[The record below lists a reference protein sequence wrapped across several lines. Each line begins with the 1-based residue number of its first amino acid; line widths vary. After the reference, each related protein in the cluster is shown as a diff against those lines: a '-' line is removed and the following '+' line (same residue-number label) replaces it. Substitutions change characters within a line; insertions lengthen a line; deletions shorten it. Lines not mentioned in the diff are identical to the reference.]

1 MKKIITV
8 LFAVLAI
15 ISIIYN
21 ITILFNNT
29 KVLFDNIS
37 EERVASTDISY
48 KEFDGNFQNKPIE
61 DIIDY
66 FNACV
71 KYIEEYELTF
81 YKRSVEPLDKYA
93 KKYNIYYIGNFKWVR
108 CIVKL
113 NDKEQ
118 LEITYNIRA
127 K

>member
-1 MKKIITV
+1 MKKVITV

-15 ISIIYN
+15 ISIIY
-21 ITILFNNT
+21 NT

-37 EERVASTDISY
+37 EERVASTDTS
-48 KEFDGNFQNKPIE
+48 KDFDEYFQNKSIE
-61 DIIDY
+61 EIIDY
-66 FNACV
+66 FNKDAD
-71 KYIEEYELTF
+71 LTF
-81 YKRSVEPLDKYA
+81 SKCSIEPLDKYA
-93 KKYNIYYIGNFKWVR
+93 KKYNVYYIGNFKLVR
-108 CIVKL
+108 YIVKL

>member
-21 ITILFNNT
+21 ITILF
-29 KVLFDNIS
+29 DNIS
-37 EERVASTDISY
+37 EERVASTDTSW
-48 KEFDGNFQNKPIE
+48 KEFDGNFQHKSIE
-61 DIIDY
+61 EIIDY
-66 FNACV
+66 FNKDAD
-71 KYIEEYELTF
+71 LTF
-81 YKRSVEPLDKYA
+81 YKCSVEQLDKYA

-108 CIVKL
+108 YIVKL

>member
-21 ITILFNNT
+21 ITVLFNNT

-37 EERVASTDISY
+37 EERVASTDTS
-48 KEFDGNFQNKPIE
+48 KEFDEYFQNKSIGE
-61 DIIDY
+61 IIDY
-66 FNACV
+66 FNKDAD
-71 KYIEEYELTF
+71 LTF
-81 YKRSVEPLDKYA
+81 SKYSVEPLDKYA
-93 KKYNIYYIGNFKWVR
+93 KKYNVYYICNFKWVR
-108 CIVKL
+108 RIVKL

>member
-37 EERVASTDISY
+37 EECVASTDISY
-48 KEFDGNFQNKPIE
+48 KEFDGYFQNKSTE
-61 DIIDY
+61 EIIDY
-66 FNACV
+66 FN
-71 KYIEEYELTF
+71 KDSDLTF
-81 YKRSVEPLDKYA
+81 YKCSVEPLDKYA
-93 KKYNIYYIGNFKWVR
+93 KKYNIYYISNFKWVR
-108 CIVKL
+108 YIVKL

>member
-21 ITILFNNT
+21 ITILF
-29 KVLFDNIS
+29 DNIS
-37 EERVASTDISY
+37 EGRVASTDTSW
-48 KEFDGNFQNKPIE
+48 KEFDEYFQNKSIE
-61 DIIDY
+61 EIIDY
-66 FNACV
+66 FNKDAD
-71 KYIEEYELTF
+71 LTF
-81 YKRSVEPLDKYA
+81 YKCSVEQLDKYA

-108 CIVKL
+108 YIVKL

>member
-21 ITILFNNT
+21 ITILFNNI

-37 EERVASTDISY
+37 EERVASTDTSW
-48 KEFDGNFQNKPIE
+48 KEFDGNFQNKSIE
-61 DIIDY
+61 EIIDY
-66 FNACV
+66 FNKDAD
-71 KYIEEYELTF
+71 LTF
-81 YKRSVEPLDKYA
+81 YKCSVEQLDKYA

-108 CIVKL
+108 YIVKL

-118 LEITYNIRA
+118 LEITYNIRV

>member
-1 MKKIITV
+1 MKKVITV

-15 ISIIYN
+15 ISIIY
-21 ITILFNNT
+21 NT

-37 EERVASTDISY
+37 EERVASTDTSW
-48 KEFDGNFQNKPIE
+48 KEFDEYFQNKSIE
-61 DIIDY
+61 EIIDY
-66 FNACV
+66 FNKDV
-71 KYIEEYELTF
+71 DLTF
-81 YKRSVEPLDKYA
+81 SKCSIEPLDKYA

-108 CIVKL
+108 YIVKL

-118 LEITYNIRA
+118 LEITYNIRD

>member
-21 ITILFNNT
+21 T
-29 KVLFDNIS
+29 KVLFDNIQ
-37 EERVASTDISY
+37 EERVAYTDIS
-48 KEFDGNFQNKPIE
+48 KENKSIE
-61 DIIDY
+61 EIIDY
-66 FNACV
+66 FNKDV
-71 KYIEEYELTF
+71 DLTF
-81 YKRSVEPLDKYA
+81 SKCSVEQFDKYA
-93 KKYNIYYIGNFKWVR
+93 KKYNVYYIGNFKWVR
-108 CIVKL
+108 YIVKL

-118 LEITYNIRA
+118 LEITYNMRD

>member
-21 ITILFNNT
+21 ITILF
-29 KVLFDNIS
+29 DNIS
-37 EERVASTDISY
+37 EERVVSTDTSW
-48 KEFDGNFQNKPIE
+48 KEIDEYFQNKSIE
-61 DIIDY
+61 EIIDY
-66 FNACV
+66 FNKDAD
-71 KYIEEYELTF
+71 LTF
-81 YKRSVEPLDKYA
+81 YKCSVEPLDKYA

-108 CIVKL
+108 YIIKL

>member
-21 ITILFNNT
+21 ITILF
-29 KVLFDNIS
+29 DNIS
-37 EERVASTDISY
+37 EERVVFTDTSW
-48 KEFDGNFQNKPIE
+48 KDFDEYFQNKSIE
-61 DIIDY
+61 EIIDY
-66 FNACV
+66 FNKDAD
-71 KYIEEYELTF
+71 LTF
-81 YKRSVEPLDKYA
+81 SKYNVEQLDKYA
-93 KKYNIYYIGNFKWVR
+93 KKYNVYYVGDYNYNWFR
-108 CIVKL
+108 YIVKL

>member
-37 EERVASTDISY
+37 EECVASTDISY
-48 KEFDGNFQNKPIE
+48 KEFDGYFQNKSIE
-61 DIIDY
+61 EIIDY
-66 FNACV
+66 FH
-71 KYIEEYELTF
+71 KDSDLTF
-81 YKRSVEPLDKYA
+81 YKCSVEPLDKYA
-93 KKYNIYYIGNFKWVR
+93 KKYNIYYISNFKWVR
-108 CIVKL
+108 YIVKL

>member
-1 MKKIITV
+1 MKKIITI
-8 LFAVLAI
+8 LIAVLAI

-21 ITILFNNT
+21 TTILFNNT

-37 EERVASTDISY
+37 EERVASTDIS
-48 KEFDGNFQNKPIE
+48 KEFDGYFQNKSIE
-61 DIIDY
+61 EIIDY
-66 FNACV
+66 FN
-71 KYIEEYELTF
+71 KDDDLTF
-81 YKRSVEPLDKYA
+81 YKCSVEPLDKYA
-93 KKYNIYYIGNFKWVR
+93 KKYNVYYIGNFKWVR

>member
-21 ITILFNNT
+21 T

-37 EERVASTDISY
+37 EECVASTDTSW
-48 KEFDGNFQNKPIE
+48 KEFDEYFQNKSIE
-61 DIIDY
+61 EIIDY
-66 FNACV
+66 FNKDAD
-71 KYIEEYELTF
+71 LTF
-81 YKRSVEPLDKYA
+81 FKCSVEPLDKYA

-108 CIVKL
+108 YIVKL

-118 LEITYNIRA
+118 LEITYNMRY

>member
-21 ITILFNNT
+21 ITILFNN
-29 KVLFDNIS
+29 IS
-37 EERVASTDISY
+37 EERVVSTDTSW
-48 KEFDGNFQNKPIE
+48 KEFDEYFQNKSIE
-61 DIIDY
+61 EIIDY
-66 FNACV
+66 FNKDAD
-71 KYIEEYELTF
+71 LTF
-81 YKRSVEPLDKYA
+81 YKCSIEPLDKYA
-93 KKYNIYYIGNFKWVR
+93 KKYNIYYISNFKWVR
-108 CIVKL
+108 YIVKL

>member
-1 MKKIITV
+1 MKKVITV

-21 ITILFNNT
+21 T

-37 EERVASTDISY
+37 EERVAYTDIS
-48 KEFDGNFQNKPIE
+48 KEIDEYFQNKSIE
-61 DIIDY
+61 EIIDY
-66 FNACV
+66 FNKDAD
-71 KYIEEYELTF
+71 LTF
-81 YKRSVEPLDKYA
+81 SKCSIEQLDKYA
-93 KKYNIYYIGNFKWVR
+93 KKYNVYYISNFKLVR
-108 CIVKL
+108 YIVKL

-118 LEITYNIRA
+118 LEITYNMRA

>member
-1 MKKIITV
+1 MKKVITV

-15 ISIIYN
+15 ISIIY
-21 ITILFNNT
+21 NT

-37 EERVASTDISY
+37 EERVASTDTS
-48 KEFDGNFQNKPIE
+48 KDFDEYFQNKSIE
-61 DIIDY
+61 EIIDY
-66 FNACV
+66 FNKDV
-71 KYIEEYELTF
+71 DLTF
-81 YKRSVEPLDKYA
+81 SKCSVEPLDKYA
-93 KKYNIYYIGNFKWVR
+93 KKYNVYYIGNFKWVR
-108 CIVKL
+108 YIVKL

>member
-21 ITILFNNT
+21 ITILF
-29 KVLFDNIS
+29 DNIS
-37 EERVASTDISY
+37 EERVASTDTSW
-48 KEFDGNFQNKPIE
+48 KEFDGNFQNKSIE
-61 DIIDY
+61 EIIDY
-66 FNACV
+66 FNKDAD
-71 KYIEEYELTF
+71 LTF
-81 YKRSVEPLDKYA
+81 YKCSVEPLDKYA

-108 CIVKL
+108 YIVKL

-118 LEITYNIRA
+118 LEITYNIRV

>member
-21 ITILFNNT
+21 T
-29 KVLFDNIS
+29 KVLFDNIQ
-37 EERVASTDISY
+37 EERVASTDTS
-48 KEFDGNFQNKPIE
+48 KDFDENFQNKSIE
-61 DIIDY
+61 EIIDY
-66 FNACV
+66 FNKDAN
-71 KYIEEYELTF
+71 LTF
-81 YKRSVEPLDKYA
+81 SKCSIEPLDKYA
-93 KKYNIYYIGNFKWVR
+93 KKYNVYYIGNFKWVR
-108 CIVKL
+108 YIVKL

-118 LEITYNIRA
+118 LEITYNMRD

>member
-21 ITILFNNT
+21 ITILF
-29 KVLFDNIS
+29 DNIS
-37 EERVASTDISY
+37 EERVASTDTSW
-48 KEFDGNFQNKPIE
+48 KEFDGNFQNKSIE
-61 DIIDY
+61 EIIDY
-66 FNACV
+66 FNKDAD
-71 KYIEEYELTF
+71 LTF
-81 YKRSVEPLDKYA
+81 YKCSVEQLDKYA

-108 CIVKL
+108 YIVKL